1 MISLFIVLLLIL
13 LIEVAH
19 IIKIDYL
26 VRENLRNRR
35 LLDAISRHITYQYGQ
50 MAELREKKK
59 EKGANDGKSRP

>member
-13 LIEVAH
+13 LIEVMH

-35 LLDAISRHITYQYGQ
+35 LLDTISRHITYQYGQ

-59 EKGANDGKSRP
+59 DKGANDGKSRP